1 MVILDDWMIWGT
13 LQFRETF
20 IKAMDY
26 LTEKNNAII
35 ETCEE
40 GYDLM
45 GYVEALSYKN
55 WSCVSWLDDW
65 MEKQPLKCNV
75 F

>member
-55 WSCVSWLDDW
+55 
-65 MEKQPLKCNV
+65 
-75 F
+75 